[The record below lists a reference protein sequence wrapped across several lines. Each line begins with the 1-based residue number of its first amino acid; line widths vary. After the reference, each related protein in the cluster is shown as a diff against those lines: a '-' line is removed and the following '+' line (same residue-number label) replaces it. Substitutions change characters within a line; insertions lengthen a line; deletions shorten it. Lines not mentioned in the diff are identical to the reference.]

1 MLIHCVGTYAERYA
15 EGTTNIVFI
24 RRADEPA
31 KPFYTMEI
39 SSRNEIVQVR
49 GFRNCGMTEDVQ
61 DFVEHFKKEIL
72 SKLKRKGRNVA

>member
-1 MLIHCVGTYAERYA
+1 
-15 EGTTNIVFI
+15 
-24 RRADEPA
+24 
-31 KPFYTMEI
+31 MEI